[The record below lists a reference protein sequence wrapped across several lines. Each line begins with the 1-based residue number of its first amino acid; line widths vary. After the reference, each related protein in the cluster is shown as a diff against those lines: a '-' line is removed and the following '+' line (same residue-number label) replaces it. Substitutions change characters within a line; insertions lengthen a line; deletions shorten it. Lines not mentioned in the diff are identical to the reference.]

1 MFRFEKRK
9 GTGRVLAASA
19 VVFALLLTGLW
30 SALDSVSEGT
40 QRRQRESLERA
51 INRCITWCYAVE
63 GSYPE
68 SLEDMKENYG
78 LCFDER
84 QFFVDYRSY
93 GSNMLPEVTILKK
106 GS

>member
-1 MFRFEKRK
+1 MATE
-9 GTGRVLAASA
+9 
-19 VVFALLLTGLW
+19 VVNKSILNET
-30 SALDSVSEGT
+30 
-40 QRRQRESLERA
+40 
-51 INRCITWCYAVE
+51 I
-63 GSYPE
+63 
-68 SLEDMKENYG
+68 LEDMKENYG